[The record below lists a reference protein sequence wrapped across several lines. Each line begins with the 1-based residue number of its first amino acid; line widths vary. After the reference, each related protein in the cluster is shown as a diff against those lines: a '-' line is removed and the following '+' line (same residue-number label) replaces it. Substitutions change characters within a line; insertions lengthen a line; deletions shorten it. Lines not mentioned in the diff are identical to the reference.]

1 MRMSLNQFQIAIIVF
16 QASLMGDRESFEK
29 IVKSNNPKE
38 CKTHGK
44 DINPWNEELWQRY
57 LCAITKDVVYS
68 KFSQVEDLQKNLIE
82 ISKSLF
88 LLAFIHSWLW
98 AFKRATMHNHSLGGC
113 MNY

>member
-1 MRMSLNQFQIAIIVF
+1 
-16 QASLMGDRESFEK
+16 MGDRESFEK
-29 IVKSNNPKE
+29 IAKSNNPKE

-82 ISKSLF
+82 ISK
-88 LLAFIHSWLW
+88 
-98 AFKRATMHNHSLGGC
+98 
-113 MNY
+113 Y

>member
-1 MRMSLNQFQIAIIVF
+1 MSLNQFKIAIIVF
-16 QASLMGDRESFEK
+16 QASLMGDRESFDK

-88 LLAFIHSWLW
+88 LLGFGLSKELPCIIIAWE
-98 AFKRATMHNHSLGGC
+98 AV
-113 MNY
+113 